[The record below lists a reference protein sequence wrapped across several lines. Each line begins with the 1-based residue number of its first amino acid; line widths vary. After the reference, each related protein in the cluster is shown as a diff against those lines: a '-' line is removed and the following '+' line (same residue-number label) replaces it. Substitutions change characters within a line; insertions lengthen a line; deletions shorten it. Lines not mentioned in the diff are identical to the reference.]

1 MKLTPPVLYARMIVY
16 TTTLVNIACL
26 IVIAWGMI
34 GIDARL
40 TLGVF
45 NVSSRIGT
53 CNVGLMSTSSI
64 LLLVVLQVSYFVV
77 VLLSS

>member
-1 MKLTPPVLYARMIVY
+1 MFNTYARMIVY

-40 TLGVF
+40 TLGQD
-45 NVSSRIGT
+45 
-53 CNVGLMSTSSI
+53 L
-64 LLLVVLQVSYFVV
+64 VSYRARITLPIHVIFW
-77 VLLSS
+77 L